1 MTFAWL
7 IGIKL
12 KISALSD
19 LRSDELAEKLSELQK
34 QLFSIRS
41 QSMTEK
47 IENTRGIKNLK
58 HDIARVKT
66 IIRENELKGQ

>member
-1 MTFAWL
+1 M
-7 IGIKL
+7 
-12 KISALSD
+12 KISAIREM
-19 LRSDELAEKLSELQK
+19 RSDELAEKLSELQK

>member
-1 MTFAWL
+1 M
-7 IGIKL
+7 
-12 KISALSD
+12 KISAIREM
-19 LRSDELAEKLSELQK
+19 RSDELAEKLSELQK
-34 QLFSIRS
+34 QLFSIRT

-47 IENTRGIKNLK
+47 VENTRGIKNLK

>member
-1 MTFAWL
+1 M
-7 IGIKL
+7 
-12 KISALSD
+12 KISAIREM
-19 LRSDELAEKLSELQK
+19 RSDELAEKLSQLQK

-47 IENTRGIKNLK
+47 VENTRGIKNLK